1 MPCGSSLKSG
11 KNAFMIIIIMQEVAS
26 LRAIGAFPF
35 YVSVFH
41 GRTYAMK
48 RSFIIF
54 LYKIAY
60 RLNRIRRMTLRPLT
74 LGVKIML
81 VRDEQVLMVQHTYQP
96 GWFIPGGGVKRGET
110 LEEAARREAWEE
122 LGAKL
127 EEVTLFGM
135 YSNIRNYKNEHVA
148 VFMCDSFTLSDK
160 QDYEIAESAF
170 FPIDAPPAGTD
181 KGSRYRLHEYSQAL
195 PNNEARVW

>member
-1 MPCGSSLKSG
+1 
-11 KNAFMIIIIMQEVAS
+11 
-26 LRAIGAFPF
+26 
-35 YVSVFH
+35 
-41 GRTYAMK
+41 MK

-60 RLNRIRRMTLRPLT
+60 QLNRIRRMTLRPLT

-81 VRDEQVLMVQHTYQP
+81 IRDNQILLVRHTYQP

-127 EEVTLFGM
+127 EGVTLFGM
-135 YSNIRNYKNEHVA
+135 YSNIRHYKNEHIA
-148 VFMCDSFTLSDK
+148 VFICDAFTLSNK
-160 QDYEIAESAF
+160 IDYEIAESAF
-170 FPIDAPPAGTD
+170 FPVNSPPLGTD
-181 KGSRYRLHEYSQAL
+181 RGSRHRLQDYIQSL
-195 PNNEARVW
+195 PDNHARVW

>member
-1 MPCGSSLKSG
+1 MFCV
-11 KNAFMIIIIMQEVAS
+11 FH
-26 LRAIGAFPF
+26 
-35 YVSVFH
+35 FH
-41 GRTYAMK
+41 GRTCLMK

-60 RLNRIRRMTLRPLT
+60 QLNQLRRKVLKPLT

-81 VRDEQVLMVQHTYQP
+81 IRDGKILLVRHTYQS

-127 EEVTLFGM
+127 EEVSLLGM
-135 YSNIRNYKNEHVA
+135 YSNIHGYKNEHIA
-148 VFMCDSFTLSDK
+148 VFVCNTFTLSEK
-160 QDYEIAESAF
+160 MDYEIAESTF
-170 FPIDAPPAGTD
+170 FPLNKPPPGAD
-181 KGSRYRLHEYSQAL
+181 RGSRHRLQEYAQSASSDQA
-195 PNNEARVW
+195 RIW